1 MKSVRIKHALGKT
14 AGLKQREAQKDRITD
29 TSPYGARYIACNR
42 NVLNQRRIDR
52 NANHDQEGLEPQCKQ
67 AAQIVLTHLPPFTVH
82 HACHRD
88 RSDRRD
94 HIDLNHAPV
103 DNNHPLLTRDM
114 NPFVDANLEKLLTH
128 LGKISKNVCNLLTS
142 REGG

>member
-94 HIDLNHAPV
+94 HIDLIHAPV
-103 DNNHPLLTRDM
+103 DNNENTDCQHPGNYLS
-114 NPFVDANLEKLLTH
+114 AGE
-128 LGKISKNVCNLLTS
+128 S
-142 REGG
+142 